1 MVSKGDPYW
10 TISLGLAGII
20 AASAGNDLYHPMQ
33 ALFIGAVAAV
43 IAYKMHFWVERRFK
57 LDDPVGAV
65 AVHGYAGTFGVIV
78 AGFMLW
84 GYPAAAPIDLSGWW
98 VESLGWFGV
107 TEDGY
112 PAINPL
118 GNLIGAFIMFGL
130 LGFLPTYLLAKLFQA
145 FGILRE
151 PREVELVGADTYRGV
166 DMYPYFARA
175 ESEFEAVERQ
185 YVDK

>member
-1 MVSKGDPYW
+1 
-10 TISLGLAGII
+10 
-20 AASAGNDLYHPMQ
+20 
-33 ALFIGAVAAV
+33 
-43 IAYKMHFWVERRFK
+43 
-57 LDDPVGAV
+57 
-65 AVHGYAGTFGVIV
+65 
-78 AGFMLW
+78 
-84 GYPAAAPIDLSGWW
+84 
-98 VESLGWFGV
+98 V